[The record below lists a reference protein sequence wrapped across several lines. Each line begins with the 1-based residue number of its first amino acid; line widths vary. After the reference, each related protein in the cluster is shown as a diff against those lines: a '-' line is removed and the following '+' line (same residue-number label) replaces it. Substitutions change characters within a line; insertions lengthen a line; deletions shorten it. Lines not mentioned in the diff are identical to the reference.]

1 MSTVESSGS
10 ALSRQRPET
19 VTSGPRGWL
28 LCGLSSPC
36 PLSASPSSPTQNQK
50 HRESS
55 PGHRRLGECCRRSF
69 SRSLPDA
76 LLTFMSCSAV
86 ASDGIA
92 PRFPTPSRAGPS
104 AEEEVSARAGCSL
117 SVPTGVV
124 GETLPNNDRRVQK
137 VPLAA
142 ELLDSKKAR
151 YCLEVEIGKSPP
163 LCDDDVWYEPQ
174 KKMLNTIA
182 FLSSHYFL

>member
-36 PLSASPSSPTQNQK
+36 PISASPSSPTQNQK

-55 PGHRRLGECCRRSF
+55 PGHRRLGECCRRPF

-92 PRFPTPSRAGPS
+92 LHFPTPSRAGPS

-117 SVPTGVV
+117 SVPTGVL
-124 GETLPNNDRRVQK
+124 GERGAGSQAPRHAPGQNQVCYADCIT
-137 VPLAA
+137 
-142 ELLDSKKAR
+142 
-151 YCLEVEIGKSPP
+151 CI
-163 LCDDDVWYEPQ
+163 
-174 KKMLNTIA
+174 T
-182 FLSSHYFL
+182 